1 MYKSM
6 NNAEKLI
13 FENRLKELERV
24 QKSLKRVQKSLKEL
38 KSLELDLLLEFYRE
52 SKKRGEYIQ
61 GETK

>member
-13 FENRLKELERV
+13 FQNRLKELE
-24 QKSLKRVQKSLKEL
+24 RVQKSLKEL

-52 SKKRGEYIQ
+52 SKKRGAYIQ

>member
-1 MYKSM
+1 MFKSM

-13 FENRLKELERV
+13 FENRLKELE
-24 QKSLKRVQKSLKEL
+24 RVQKSLKEL

>member
-1 MYKSM
+1 M

-13 FENRLKELERV
+13 FENRLKELE
-24 QKSLKRVQKSLKEL
+24 RVQKSLKEL

-61 GETK
+61 GETKLALISG

>member
-13 FENRLKELERV
+13 FENRLKELE
-24 QKSLKRVQKSLKEL
+24 RVQKSLKEL

>member
-1 MYKSM
+1 M

-13 FENRLKELERV
+13 FENRLKELE
-24 QKSLKRVQKSLKEL
+24 RVQKSLKEL